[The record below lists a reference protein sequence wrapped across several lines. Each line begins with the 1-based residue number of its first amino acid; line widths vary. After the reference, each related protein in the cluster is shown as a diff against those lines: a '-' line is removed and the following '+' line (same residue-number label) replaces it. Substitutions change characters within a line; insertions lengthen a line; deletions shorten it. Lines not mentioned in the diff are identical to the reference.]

1 VKLLH
6 SSTTMLTTK
15 EFNKL
20 SDKIIDKLYGLNPDI
35 QEIYD
40 IHVNYVDDVW
50 RIDFLPLVDQ
60 LPVIKVDTYTD
71 QDDAGGEVLKVSPAL
86 LTDFP
91 GKLKI
96 GGDDSYGLCV
106 NYVALFE
113 FLVALYDF
121 EYRLS

>member
-1 VKLLH
+1 MKLLH
-6 SSTTMLTTK
+6 STTTMLNTR

-20 SDKIIDKLYGLNPDI
+20 SDKIIDKLYDLNPDI

-40 IHVNYVDDVW
+40 IHVNYVDDTW
-50 RIDFLPLVDQ
+50 RIDFLPIVDQ
-60 LPVIKVDTYTD
+60 LPVIKVDTYTE
-71 QDDAGGEVLKVSPAL
+71 QDNNGGEVLKVAPAL

-91 GKLKI
+91 GRLKI
-96 GGDDSYGLCV
+96 SGDDSYDLCV

-113 FLVALYDF
+113 FVVALYDF

>member
-1 VKLLH
+1 
-6 SSTTMLTTK
+6 M
-15 EFNKL
+15 
-20 SDKIIDKLYGLNPDI
+20 
-35 QEIYD
+35 
-40 IHVNYVDDVW
+40 
-50 RIDFLPLVDQ
+50 DQ

-71 QDDAGGEVLKVSPAL
+71 QDDTGGEVLKVSPAL

-96 GGDDSYGLCV
+96 GGDDSYDLCV